1 MTSTSLALPSF
12 DLNWASGFADGE
24 SCIHIAKQTYQ
35 DLRRKTAYR
44 LRMCIEQ
51 NDLQVLEHFLRG
63 MKTLGVHGVIY
74 SKKREIGQNRQVY
87 RLNFD
92 GKHALHAIEAMFP
105 FLVRK
110 RAEAMAALA
119 FWTQGEAGRR
129 FGAGGLPKH
138 IALIREKLYWKLR
151 SLK

>member
-12 DLNWASGFADGE
+12 DLNWASGFVDGE
-24 SCIHIAKQTYQ
+24 ACIHIAKQTYQ

-44 LRMCIEQ
+44 LRLCIEQ

-63 MKTLGVHGVIY
+63 MKALGVHGVIY

-92 GKHALHAIEAMFP
+92 
-105 FLVRK
+105 
-110 RAEAMAALA
+110 EAMAALA